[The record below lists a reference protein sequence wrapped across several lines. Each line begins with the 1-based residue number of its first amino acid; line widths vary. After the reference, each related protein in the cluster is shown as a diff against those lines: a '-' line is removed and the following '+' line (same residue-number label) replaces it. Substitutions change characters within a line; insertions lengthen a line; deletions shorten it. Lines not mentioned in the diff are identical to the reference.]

1 MTALTRHTIPCVSR
15 ILGPRLRPAML
26 LVVLFSAAAL
36 STSLCGQEIMPVAN
50 YRPRTD
56 QLEMQM
62 LDLINRDRTDPSALQ
77 ETKGHAR
84 PLQWDGR
91 LAAIARLHSEEM
103 AREGF
108 FGHEGLDGSDPS
120 NRVTRAGIQW
130 RSTGENIAKSRDV
143 AEAEAIFM
151 DEPKFRQNHR
161 ANILNPEY
169 THVGIGIAR
178 GPDGT
183 LYITQEFVQAP

>member
-1 MTALTRHTIPCVSR
+1 MTTPRRYSISFVSKAIGRRLAILLAVLLIATAL
-15 ILGPRLRPAML
+15 GPL
-26 LVVLFSAAAL
+26 LCA
-36 STSLCGQEIMPVAN
+36 QEIMPVSN

-56 QLEMQM
+56 QLELQM
-62 LDLINRDRTDPSALQ
+62 MDLINRDRTDPSTLQ

-108 FGHEGLDGSDPS
+108 FGHQGMDGSQPF
-120 NRVTRAGIQW
+120 NRVSRAGIQW

-143 AEAEAIFM
+143 AEAEALFM
-151 DEPKFRQNHR
+151 DEPRFQQNHR

>member
-1 MTALTRHTIPCVSR
+1 MTTPTRYAIPFVSR
-15 ILGPRLRPAML
+15 LLAPRPAIL
-26 LVVLFSAAAL
+26 LAVLLGAGAL
-36 STSLCGQEIMPVAN
+36 GTSLCAQQIMPVAN

-56 QLEMQM
+56 QLEVQM
-62 LDLINRDRTDPSALQ
+62 LDLVNHDRTDVSTVQ
-77 ETKGHAR
+77 ETKGRAR

-91 LAAIARLHSEEM
+91 LAEVARLHSEEM

-108 FGHEGLDGSDPS
+108 FGHEGTDGSQPS

-130 RSTGENIAKSRDV
+130 RSTGENIAKCRDV

-161 ANILNPEY
+161 GNILNTSY
-169 THVGIGIAR
+169 THIGIGIAR
-178 GPDGT
+178 GPDGA
-183 LYITQEFVQAP
+183 LYITQEFAQEP

>member
-1 MTALTRHTIPCVSR
+1 VTTPTRHAIPFVSR
-15 ILGPRLRPAML
+15 LLGPRSAILPAL
-26 LVVLFSAAAL
+26 LLSVGALGSALCAQEVL
-36 STSLCGQEIMPVAN
+36 PVAN

-56 QLEMQM
+56 QLELQM
-62 LDLINRDRTDPSALQ
+62 LDLVNHDRTDPSTLQ
-77 ETKGHAR
+77 ETKGRAR

-91 LAAIARLHSEEM
+91 LAAVARLHSEDM

-108 FGHEGLDGSDPS
+108 FGHEGADGSEPA

-130 RSTGENIAKSRDV
+130 RSTGENIAKCRDV

-151 DEPKFRQNHR
+151 NEPKFRQNHR
-161 ANILNPEY
+161 GNILNPEY

-183 LYITQEFVQAP
+183 LYITQEFVEEP

>member
-1 MTALTRHTIPCVSR
+1 MTTPMQRAIPFVSR
-15 ILGPRLRPAML
+15 FLRPRAAFL
-26 LVVLFSAAAL
+26 AAVLAGAAAL
-36 STSLCGQEIMPVAN
+36 VPVLCAQQILPVAN

-56 QLEMQM
+56 QLELQM
-62 LDLINRDRTDPSALQ
+62 LDLVNHDRLDPSSAQ
-77 ETKGHAR
+77 ETKGRAR

-108 FGHEGLDGSDPS
+108 FGHEGMDGSEPS
-120 NRVTRAGIQW
+120 NRVTRAGVQW
-130 RSTGENIAKSRDV
+130 RSTGENIAKCRDV
-143 AEAEAIFM
+143 AEAEALFM
-151 DEPKFRQNHR
+151 DEPKFRENHR
-161 ANILNPEY
+161 GNILNPEY

-183 LYITQEFVQAP
+183 LYITQEFVQEQ

>member
-1 MTALTRHTIPCVSR
+1 MTTPTRHAIPFISR
-15 ILGPRLRPAML
+15 LLGPRPAIL
-26 LVVLFSAAAL
+26 LAVLLGAGAL
-36 STSLCGQEIMPVAN
+36 GSSLCAQEVMPVAN

-56 QLEMQM
+56 QLELQM
-62 LDLINRDRTDPSALQ
+62 LDLVNRDRTDPSTVQ
-77 ETKGHAR
+77 ETKGRAR

-91 LAAIARLHSEEM
+91 LAEVARLHSEEM

-108 FGHEGLDGSDPS
+108 FSHEGMDGSQPS

-130 RSTGENIAKSRDV
+130 RSTGENIAKCRDV

-161 ANILNPEY
+161 GNILNPEY
-169 THVGIGIAR
+169 THIGVGIAR

-183 LYITQEFVQAP
+183 LYITQEFVQEP

>member
-1 MTALTRHTIPCVSR
+1 MQMTAPMRSIPFVSR
-15 ILGPRLRPAML
+15 FLGLRPA
-26 LVVLFSAAAL
+26 VLMAAL
-36 STSLCGQEIMPVAN
+36 LGAGMLGTSLCAQQVIPVAN

-56 QLEMQM
+56 QLEVQM
-62 LDLINRDRTDPSALQ
+62 LDLVNHDRTDPSVAQ
-77 ETKGHAR
+77 ETKGRAR

-91 LAAIARLHSEEM
+91 LAEVARLHSEEM

-108 FGHEGLDGSDPS
+108 FGHEGMDGSQPS

-130 RSTGENIAKSRDV
+130 RSTGENIAKCRDV

-151 DEPKFRQNHR
+151 DEPKFQQNHR
-161 ANILNPEY
+161 GNILNPAY
-169 THVGIGIAR
+169 THIGVGIAR

-183 LYITQEFVQAP
+183 LYITQEFAQEK

>member
-1 MTALTRHTIPCVSR
+1 MITPRRPAIPFVSR
-15 ILGPRLRPAML
+15 LLELRPAILAAVL
-26 LVVLFSAAAL
+26 LGAAAL
-36 STSLCGQEIMPVAN
+36 GTSVCAQQIMAVAN

-62 LDLINRDRTDPSALQ
+62 LDLVNHDRTDPSTVQ
-77 ETKGHAR
+77 ETKGRAR

-91 LAAIARLHSEEM
+91 LAEVARLHSEEM

-108 FGHEGLDGSDPS
+108 FGHEGMDGSDPA
-120 NRVTRAGIQW
+120 NRVTRAGVQW
-130 RSTGENIAKSRDV
+130 RSTGENIAKCRDV

-151 DEPKFRQNHR
+151 DEPKFQQNHR
-161 ANILNPEY
+161 GNILNPSY
-169 THVGIGIAR
+169 THIGVGIAR

-183 LYITQEFVQAP
+183 LYITQEFAQEQ

>member
-1 MTALTRHTIPCVSR
+1 MTTPKRHAIPFVSKR
-15 ILGPRLRPAML
+15 LGLRPTIFL
-26 LVVLFSAAAL
+26 SLFLGAGSLA
-36 STSLCGQEIMPVAN
+36 SSLCAQQIMPVAN

-56 QLEMQM
+56 QLEVQM
-62 LDLINRDRTDPSALQ
+62 LDLVNHDRTDVSTLQ
-77 ETKGHAR
+77 ETKGRAR

-91 LAAIARLHSEEM
+91 LAEVARLHSEEM

-108 FGHEGLDGSDPS
+108 FGHEGMDGSQPS
-120 NRVTRAGIQW
+120 NRVSRAGIQW
-130 RSTGENIAKSRDV
+130 RSTGENIAKCRDV

-161 ANILNPEY
+161 GNILNAAY
-169 THVGIGIAR
+169 THIGIGIAR

-183 LYITQEFVQAP
+183 LYITQEFAQEP

>member
-1 MTALTRHTIPCVSR
+1 MTTPTRHAIRFVSR
-15 ILGPRLRPAML
+15 FLGPRPAIL
-26 LVVLFSAAAL
+26 LAVLLGAGAL
-36 STSLCGQEIMPVAN
+36 GTSLCAQEVMPVAN

-56 QLEMQM
+56 QLELQM
-62 LDLINRDRTDPSALQ
+62 LDLVNRDRTDPSTVQ
-77 ETKGHAR
+77 ETKGRAR

-91 LAAIARLHSEEM
+91 LAEVARLHSEEM

-108 FGHEGLDGSDPS
+108 FSHEGMDGSQPS

-130 RSTGENIAKSRDV
+130 RSTGENIAKCRDV

-161 ANILNPEY
+161 GNILNPEY
-169 THVGIGIAR
+169 THIGVGIAR

-183 LYITQEFVQAP
+183 LYITQEFVQEP

>member
-1 MTALTRHTIPCVSR
+1 MTTPTRHAIPFVSR
-15 ILGPRLRPAML
+15 FLSQRPAIALALML
-26 LVVLFSAAAL
+26 GAAAL
-36 STSLCGQEIMPVAN
+36 ATSLFAQEILPVAN

-56 QLEMQM
+56 QLEVQM
-62 LDLINRDRTDPSALQ
+62 LDLVNRDRTDPSTVQ
-77 ETKGHAR
+77 ETKGRAH

-91 LAAIARLHSEEM
+91 LAEVARLHSEEM

-108 FGHEGLDGSDPS
+108 FGHEGMDGSQPA

-130 RSTGENIAKSRDV
+130 RSTGENIAKCRDV
-143 AEAEAIFM
+143 AEAEAMFM

-161 ANILNPEY
+161 GNILNSDY
-169 THVGIGIAR
+169 THIGVGIAR

-183 LYITQEFVQAP
+183 LYITQEFAQEP

>member
-1 MTALTRHTIPCVSR
+1 MTAPTRHAIPFVSR
-15 ILGPRLRPAML
+15 LLAPRPAIL
-26 LVVLFSAAAL
+26 LVLLLGAGAL
-36 STSLCGQEIMPVAN
+36 GTALCAQQIMPVAN

-56 QLEMQM
+56 QLEVQM
-62 LDLINRDRTDPSALQ
+62 LDLVNHDRTDVSTVQ
-77 ETKGHAR
+77 ETRGRAR

-91 LAAIARLHSEEM
+91 LAEVARLHSEEM

-108 FGHEGLDGSDPS
+108 FGHEGTDGSQPS

-130 RSTGENIAKSRDV
+130 RSTGENIAKCRDV

-161 ANILNPEY
+161 GNILNTSY
-169 THVGIGIAR
+169 THIGIGIAR

-183 LYITQEFVQAP
+183 LYITQEFAQEP

>member
-1 MTALTRHTIPCVSR
+1 MTTPTRHAIPFISR
-15 ILGPRLRPAML
+15 LLGPRPAIL
-26 LVVLFSAAAL
+26 LAVLLGAATLGTA
-36 STSLCGQEIMPVAN
+36 LCGQEILPVAN

-56 QLEMQM
+56 QLELQM
-62 LDLINRDRTDPSALQ
+62 LDLVNHDRIDPSTLQ
-77 ETKGHAR
+77 ETKGRAR

-108 FGHEGLDGSDPS
+108 FGHEGMDGSEPS

-130 RSTGENIAKSRDV
+130 RSTGENIAKCRDV
-143 AEAEAIFM
+143 AEAEALFM
-151 DEPKFRQNHR
+151 DEPKFQQNHR
-161 ANILNPEY
+161 GNILNSSY
-169 THVGIGIAR
+169 THIGVGIAR

-183 LYITQEFVQAP
+183 LYITQEFVQEP

>member
-1 MTALTRHTIPCVSR
+1 MTTPTRHVIPFVSR
-15 ILGPRLRPAML
+15 LLAPRPAIL
-26 LVVLFSAAAL
+26 LAVLLGAGAL
-36 STSLCGQEIMPVAN
+36 GTSLCAQQIMPVAN

-56 QLEMQM
+56 QLEVQM
-62 LDLINRDRTDPSALQ
+62 LDLVNHDRTDVSTLQ
-77 ETKGHAR
+77 ETKGRAR

-91 LAAIARLHSEEM
+91 LAEVARLHSEEM

-108 FGHEGLDGSDPS
+108 FGHEGTDGSQPS

-130 RSTGENIAKSRDV
+130 RSTGENIAKCRNV

-161 ANILNPEY
+161 GNILNTSY
-169 THVGIGIAR
+169 THIGIGIAR
-178 GPDGT
+178 GPDGA
-183 LYITQEFVQAP
+183 LYITQEFAQEP

>member
-1 MTALTRHTIPCVSR
+1 MTTPTRHAIPFVSR
-15 ILGPRLRPAML
+15 LLSPRSAIALAVTLGA
-26 LVVLFSAAAL
+26 VAL
-36 STSLCGQEIMPVAN
+36 ATSLFAQEILPVAN

-56 QLEMQM
+56 QLEVQM
-62 LDLINRDRTDPSALQ
+62 LDLVNRDRTDPSTVQ
-77 ETKGHAR
+77 ETKGRAH

-91 LAAIARLHSEEM
+91 LAEVARLHSEEM

-108 FGHEGLDGSDPS
+108 FGHEGMDGSQPA

-130 RSTGENIAKSRDV
+130 RSTGENIAKCHDV
-143 AEAEAIFM
+143 AEAEAMFM

-161 ANILNPEY
+161 GNILNSDY
-169 THVGIGIAR
+169 THIGVGIAR

-183 LYITQEFVQAP
+183 LYITQEFAQEP

>member
-1 MTALTRHTIPCVSR
+1 LAGAATLAPALCAQQ
-15 ILGPRLRPAML
+15 IL
-26 LVVLFSAAAL
+26 
-36 STSLCGQEIMPVAN
+36 PVAN

-56 QLEMQM
+56 QLELQM
-62 LDLINRDRTDPSALQ
+62 LDLVNHDRIDPSVAE
-77 ETKGHAR
+77 ETKGRAH

-108 FGHEGLDGSDPS
+108 FGHEGTDGSQPS
-120 NRVTRAGIQW
+120 NRVSRAGIQW
-130 RSTGENIAKSRDV
+130 RSTGENIAKCRDV
-143 AEAEAIFM
+143 AEAEELFM
-151 DEPKFRQNHR
+151 DEPRFRQNHR
-161 ANILNPEY
+161 GNILNPEY

-183 LYITQEFVQAP
+183 LYITQEFVQEP

>member
-1 MTALTRHTIPCVSR
+1 MRSIPFVSR
-15 ILGPRLRPAML
+15 FLGLRPA
-26 LVVLFSAAAL
+26 VLMAAL
-36 STSLCGQEIMPVAN
+36 LGAGMLGISLCAQQVIPVAN

-56 QLEMQM
+56 QLEVQM
-62 LDLINRDRTDPSALQ
+62 LDLVNHDRTDPSVAQ
-77 ETKGHAR
+77 ETKGRAR

-91 LAAIARLHSEEM
+91 LAEVARLHSEEM

-108 FGHEGLDGSDPS
+108 FGHEGMDGSQPS

-130 RSTGENIAKSRDV
+130 RSTGENIAKCRDV

-151 DEPKFRQNHR
+151 DEPKFQQNHR
-161 ANILNPEY
+161 GNILNPAY
-169 THVGIGIAR
+169 THIGVGIAR

-183 LYITQEFVQAP
+183 LYITQEFAQEEK